1 MKKSFTVLFLFGL
14 LIFSGCREN
23 YNAEKLYWKAN
34 KVLAG
39 VTKAQLKAQGP
50 QVLEPA
56 VQAYQAVIDQYPG
69 TPKAADSL
77 FVIANLRVKQKKF
90 DEAVR
95 VLQTVVTN
103 YSRMQDK
110 SAEARYGIA
119 EIYEANGD

>member
-1 MKKSFTVLFLFGL
+1 MKKPFTLLLFGL

-39 VTKAQLKAQGP
+39 VTKAQLKAEGP

-56 VQAYQAVIDQYPG
+56 VQAYQAVVEKYPS

-77 FVIANLRVKQKKF
+77 FVIANLRIKQKKF
-90 DEAVR
+90 DEAIQ
-95 VLQTVVTN
+95 VLQTVVAN

-110 SAEARYGIA
+110 PAEAVVPA
-119 EIYEANGD
+119 KN